1 MLVYP
6 NGTWELIYYAFRFNI
21 FSSWSKTKRM
31 ISMIRAKPYFVVF
44 EAVDTT
50 LSEAIQ
56 PLIQSMKWN
65 VCSLYI
71 HNIFIISLIHQHF
84 PNILSDFR
92 TQLLVTLSTWS
103 SSSSL
108 N

>member
-1 MLVYP
+1 MLMYP
-6 NGTWELIYYAFRFNI
+6 NGTQKPIYYAFRFNI
-21 FSSWSKTKRM
+21 FSSWSKTKHM
-31 ISMIRAKPYFVVF
+31 ISMIRPNPCFVVF
-44 EAVDTT
+44 EDVDAT

-71 HNIFIISLIHQHF
+71 HNICIISLIHQHF

-92 TQLLVTLSTWS
+92 TQL
-103 SSSSL
+103 
-108 N
+108 